1 MYIFDLSFLK
11 KPEAVAKR
19 RSVRKGVI
27 RNFANSQKNTCVSF
41 FFNKVAGLRP
51 ATLLKRILVQVFSCK
66 FCKIS
71 KNSFSYRTPPVTA
84 SEKYVRSVFQTIL
97 RIIRHK
103 FICLKPF
110 KTLCGNIVSF
120 YNVTLERKFIS
131 LIFTVSK

>member
-1 MYIFDLSFLK
+1 MYVFDLSFLK

-27 RNFANSQKNTCVSF
+27 RNFANSQKNTCASF

-51 ATLLKRILVQVFSCK
+51 ATLLKRRLVQVFSCK

-120 YNVTLERKFIS
+120 YNV
-131 LIFTVSK
+131 